1 MARPRSQRR
10 KAVAGA
16 RSLKLGAEDK
26 LNAHGFSPDA
36 ERYRTLFE
44 GSHVGMAFVAPDGT
58 VLEVNPAACEL
69 WGRSAEELVGM
80 PGTELPHPDDLAG
93 ALAGMERLREGAID
107 ALRAERRYV
116 RPDGSTVWVDLTLQ
130 AVRGPDGEILYL
142 QALLMDTTERKRAQ
156 EDQARLAA
164 IVQSSQDAIIGSRLD
179 SVITSWNPGAE
190 RLYGY
195 TAEEVIG
202 RRGEFLLPPDQRD
215 ESAGLMARIPAGQ
228 RLNPHRTQR

>member
-1 MARPRSQRR
+1 MVARGSGDRALESPIRIRQVRFPCSIPDRTLRGSLSRCNGATMTRPRSQRR
-10 KAVAGA
+10 QAVAGA

-93 ALAGMERLREGAID
+93 ARAGMARVTEGA
-107 ALRAERRYV
+107 
-116 RPDGSTVWVDLTLQ
+116 S
-130 AVRGPDGEILYL
+130 
-142 QALLMDTTERKRAQ
+142 
-156 EDQARLAA
+156 
-164 IVQSSQDAIIGSRLD
+164 
-179 SVITSWNPGAE
+179 
-190 RLYGY
+190 
-195 TAEEVIG
+195 
-202 RRGEFLLPPDQRD
+202 
-215 ESAGLMARIPAGQ
+215 
-228 RLNPHRTQR
+228 